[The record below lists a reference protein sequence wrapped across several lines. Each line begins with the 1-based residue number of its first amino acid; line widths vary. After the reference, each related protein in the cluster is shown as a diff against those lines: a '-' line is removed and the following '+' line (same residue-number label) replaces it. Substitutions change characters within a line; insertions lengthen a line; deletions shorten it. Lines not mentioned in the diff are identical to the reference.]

1 MNNLKVGQ
9 LVSFETQKK
18 QTVSGEIKKIFI
30 AKDDNK
36 EYCTIVFEGKK
47 YTKQTN
53 KIICN

>member
-53 KIICN
+53 KVICN